1 MNSAPITDDQ
11 INDLIDEAINHLC
24 DDSPDYGA
32 DTLVEIAHIFAAGG
46 MPQHVFQNIRAHIIN
61 SAIER
66 LGKSS
71 TMFIHHKLQ
80 KAEQKLFQ
88 ERRKISGSNNPSA
101 GSIIIH

>member
-1 MNSAPITDDQ
+1 MITDQ
-11 INDLIDEAINHLC
+11 YINDLMDEAIDHLC

-32 DTLVEIAHIFAAGG
+32 DTLVELAHIFASAG
-46 MPQHVFQNIRAHIIN
+46 MPKSTFQNIRTHIIN

-71 TMFIHHKLQ
+71 TMFVHYKLQ
-80 KAEQKLFQ
+80 KAEQKLFE
-88 ERRKISGSNNPSA
+88 ERRKISGNRSNA